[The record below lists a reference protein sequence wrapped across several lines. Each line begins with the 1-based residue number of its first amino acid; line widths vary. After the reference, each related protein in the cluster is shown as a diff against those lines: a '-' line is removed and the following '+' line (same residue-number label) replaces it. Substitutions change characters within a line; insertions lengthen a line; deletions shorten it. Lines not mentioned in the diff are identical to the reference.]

1 MQRLLK
7 DSYCETS
14 TGKVSGLLAA
24 ITVAIALFPAAI
36 NPLIPTYA
44 HAEVVKP
51 QGGPASFSPVV
62 KAVAPAVVHIEV
74 TQRAKNGTDQTP
86 ENLPPGM
93 KEFFERFFGNR
104 QPFGQQG
111 PQSPRTGLGSGFFI
125 DADGHIVTNN
135 HVISGASEINVTMKD
150 GSKLEA
156 KLIGADTR
164 TDLALLK
171 VDRDQPF
178 PFVSWGDSDKAEVGD
193 WIVAVGNPFG
203 LDHTVTTGIIS
214 ARGRSIGAGPYDDFL
229 QIDAPINKG
238 NSGGPAFGLD
248 GRVLGVNTAIFSP
261 TGGSVGIGFA
271 IPANLAR
278 DVIAQ
283 LKVGGSVKRG
293 WLGVAIQ
300 TVSQDIAEGVGL
312 KEAKGAIV
320 SAVTAGGPAAAAGL
334 KVGDVILEVDDTKID
349 EMAVLPRVIAA
360 ISPNKIARLKI
371 WRDNK
376 ARIVEVKLGSLPD
389 ENTLASGAQSD
400 VTNDSV
406 LGLTLEPLDAES
418 RRAAGIDKK
427 TGGVLI
433 ADINQDSP
441 LTKKGVEP
449 GSVLLAVAG
458 TSVSNPTVAADL
470 IREAK
475 KTGRSA
481 VLLLIR
487 QNGSDRFVA
496 APFTPDK

>member
-1 MQRLLK
+1 M
-7 DSYCETS
+7 
-14 TGKVSGLLAA
+14 
-24 ITVAIALFPAAI
+24 
-36 NPLIPTYA
+36 
-44 HAEVVKP
+44 
-51 QGGPASFSPVV
+51 
-62 KAVAPAVVHIEV
+62 
-74 TQRAKNGTDQTP
+74 
-86 ENLPPGM
+86 
-93 KEFFERFFGNR
+93 
-104 QPFGQQG
+104 
-111 PQSPRTGLGSGFFI
+111 
-125 DADGHIVTNN
+125 
-135 HVISGASEINVTMKD
+135 
-150 GSKLEA
+150 
-156 KLIGADTR
+156 
-164 TDLALLK
+164 
-171 VDRDQPF
+171 
-178 PFVSWGDSDKAEVGD
+178 SWGDSDKAEVGD

-360 ISPNKIARLKI
+360 ISPNKIARLKV

-389 ENTLASGAQSD
+389 ENTLASSAQSD